1 VDTSTD
7 IRVVD
12 NTERRR
18 YELWLGDEQAGY
30 IAYREEPGAVVLI
43 HTEIDPKYEGHG
55 LGSQLVRGALDDI
68 RRRGLR
74 LVPVCPF
81 VRAYLQRHPEQRDL
95 VSDRRNATTRDPD

>member
-1 VDTSTD
+1 MAHAMEPSGDV
-7 IRVVD
+7 RVVD
-12 NTERRR
+12 NRERRH

-55 LGSQLVRGALDDI
+55 LGSQLVQGALDDI
-68 RRRGLR
+68 RERGLR
-74 LVPVCPF
+74 LIPVCPF

-95 VSDRRNATTRDPD
+95 VGDGRNRE